1 MKEATG
7 ELNMT
12 LVTIIAIAAVLGFV
26 TFFLPQLLNSVGSK
40 WNDAEGTECFVNA
53 QGETVCTGK
62 SVDNRSGGSSEG

>member
-26 TFFLPQLLNSVGSK
+26 TFFLPGLLNSVGEK
-40 WNDAEGTECFVNA
+40 WNDAEGTNCYVDSSGN
-53 QGETVCTGK
+53 TVCTSHIG
-62 SVDNRSGGSSEG
+62 RS